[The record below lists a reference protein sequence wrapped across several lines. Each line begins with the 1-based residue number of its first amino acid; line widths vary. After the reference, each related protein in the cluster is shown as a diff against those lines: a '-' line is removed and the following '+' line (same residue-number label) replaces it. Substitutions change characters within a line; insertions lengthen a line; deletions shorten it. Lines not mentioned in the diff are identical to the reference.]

1 MTHKYRGLTEECR
14 WAYGHYC
21 KVEGKHYIILDD
33 AELFPSNFD
42 DPIYLNGE
50 VIYGFIRVFPKTVGQ
65 YIGIKDRKR
74 TKEFPKGQDI
84 CGGDIVSA
92 GIYYDEGPRILE
104 IYYDRGGYWIDY
116 KGEGYDR
123 VLVGE
128 FMGSLEIIGNIHQ
141 NPELKEN

>member
-50 VIYGFIRVFPKTVGQ
+50 VIYGFIRVFPETVGQ
-65 YIGIKDRKR
+65 YIGRKDKN
-74 TKEFPKGQDI
+74 KVEI
-84 CGGDIVSA
+84 YGGDIVSE
-92 GIYYDEGPRILE
+92 DP
-104 IYYDRGGYWIDY
+104 DGGNSTVEWN
-116 KGEGYDR
+116 
-123 VLVGE
+123 E
-128 FMGSLEIIGNIHQ
+128 FTGAWVIVQNDVCLYPSLEKDGYKWTDLEVIGNIHQ